1 MAQANTEKGGL
12 CYLACDELFDYYN
25 NSRTFCKKG
34 CDYAHGRVNYPS
46 MRAEAERMCKR
57 MTAESIDTQMNL
69 DDIKDLRV
77 SASMLSDNPAAIYKA
92 CLAGIR
98 RQKF

>member
-1 MAQANTEKGGL
+1 MAQSSVEKGGI
-12 CYLACDELFDYYN
+12 CYLACDELFEYWN

-57 MTAESIDTQMNL
+57 MTAETINTNINL

-77 SASMLSDNPAAIYKA
+77 TATMPSNSPENIYKA